1 MGGLTGKACLVTGGS
16 RGIGRAVALELD
28 GTALPWPWAT
38 RDDTE
43 RGAEQVAAE
52 IAASG
57 GESFVFGGESGIR
70 RPPTAVASVVERFG
84 KIDVLV
90 NNAGITRDRSLAKMS
105 HEEWDAVIQTNLTSV
120 FNLTARVLPLMVQAG
135 YGRIVNISSVIGVH
149 GNFGQA
155 NYAAAKAGIIGF
167 TKAAALEVARKGVT
181 VNALA
186 PGFIETEMI
195 AAMPEEVRAKILAR
209 IPMGRFGRPEEIAQA
224 VFFLVSTGDYI
235 TGQVITID
243 GGMYTY
249 RGPEWATSDQRLEDK
264 EMRSPDGRC
273 DPNGRNGGVYLV
285 SAARTPI
292 GKFAGA
298 LADVPAVELGGVA
311 IRAAFERSG
320 LPAETPVDEVLMGQ
334 VLQAGAGQAPA
345 RQATLRRDCPSQ
357 RVRRRSTGSAARP

>member
-16 RGIGRAVALELD
+16 RGIGRAVALEL
-28 GTALPWPWAT
+28 G
-38 RDDTE
+38 RH
-43 RGAEQVAAE
+43 GASVAVGYAHNREAADQVAAE

-57 GESFVFGGESGIR
+57 GESFVFGGDVQDPQAAEAI
-70 RPPTAVASVVERFG
+70 VASVVERFG

-120 FNLTARVLPLMVQAG
+120 FNLTTRVLPLMVQAG

-243 GGMYTY
+243 GGMYT
-249 RGPEWATSDQRLEDK
+249 
-264 EMRSPDGRC
+264 
-273 DPNGRNGGVYLV
+273 
-285 SAARTPI
+285 
-292 GKFAGA
+292 
-298 LADVPAVELGGVA
+298 
-311 IRAAFERSG
+311 
-320 LPAETPVDEVLMGQ
+320 
-334 VLQAGAGQAPA
+334 
-345 RQATLRRDCPSQ
+345 
-357 RVRRRSTGSAARP
+357 